1 MTAKQQKLISNIL
14 GTLTFISCFL
24 PCITFK
30 SHHDCTYDDCYRVFY
45 HGNVGLCVEYAID
58 KMFHVIVVL
67 WWFAIMG
74 GALILSKS
82 KNAVSPFVFMST
94 LILFA
99 VFGAVIDPAK
109 WICTMSFIVSFILFI
124 ISSVFDVRIH
134 QQGGYEPQ

>member
-1 MTAKQQKLISNIL
+1 MNTKRKLISKIL
-14 GTLTFISCFL
+14 GTLTFISCVL

-30 SHHDCTYDDCYRVFY
+30 SHHDCTYDDCFMIFY
-45 HGNVGLCVEYAID
+45 NGHLGCCVENSID

-82 KNAVSPFVFMST
+82 KNSVSPFVFMST

-99 VFGAVIDPAK
+99 VFGSLIDPAK
-109 WICTMSFIVSFILFI
+109 WICTISLIVSFTLFIVS
-124 ISSVFDVRIH
+124 SAVDERIH
-134 QQGGYEPQ
+134 QQKD